1 MNDRSGD
8 PKSQFRALV
17 AALAGDARRSYV
29 FADLLD
35 LLGSVTK
42 EQFAVVVSELP
53 RAELDAYALNYL
65 AAMIEQVAAS
75 FEVAPPPWVAS
86 IPPLS
91 KPVFGSGLES
101 LRLHLLLASPP
112 PFCSRNIFIDA
123 AVGDRV

>member
-1 MNDRSGD
+1 MNDRAGD
-8 PKSQFRALV
+8 LKSQFRALV
-17 AALAGDARRSYV
+17 AALVGDVRRSYV

-42 EQFAVVVSELP
+42 EQFAVVASELP

-65 AAMIEQVAAS
+65 AAMVEQVAAS
-75 FEVAPPPWVAS
+75 LEVAPPPWVAS

-91 KPVFGSGLES
+91 QPVFGSELDS

-112 PFCSRNIFIDA
+112 PFCSRNIFIDS
-123 AVGDRV
+123 AVGGRV